1 MIILE
6 RKPRVA
12 FAASR
17 LRQPWAERWNAVGVP
32 GMGIS
37 PGGLERQ
44 WRSIIQPRATPWV
57 TTKKPESGD
66 GGKGMRARE

>member
-57 TTKKPESGD
+57 TTINLNP
-66 GGKGMRARE
+66 GMEAKE